1 MGYYNPD
8 YYYQKLLMDSA
19 SEIAEL
25 KNENKRL
32 IKKVNQLEKDQTKW
46 LQQLIH
52 RIKQYL
58 YVI

>member
-32 IKKVNQLEKDQTKW
+32 IKKVNQLQKESNKC
-46 LQQLIH
+46 
-52 RIKQYL
+52 
-58 YVI
+58 

>member
-32 IKKVNQLEKDQTKW
+32 IKKVNQLEKDQTK
-46 LQQLIH
+46 
-52 RIKQYL
+52 
-58 YVI
+58 

>member
-1 MGYYNPD
+1 MGYLNPD

-32 IKKVNQLEKDQTKW
+32 IKKVNQLQKDQTK
-46 LQQLIH
+46 
-52 RIKQYL
+52 
-58 YVI
+58 

>member
-19 SEIAEL
+19 YQIAEL

-32 IKKVNQLEKDQTKW
+32 IKKVNQLQKESNNA
-46 LQQLIH
+46 
-52 RIKQYL
+52 
-58 YVI
+58 

>member
-32 IKKVNQLEKDQTKW
+32 IKKVNQLQKDSNNA
-46 LQQLIH
+46 
-52 RIKQYL
+52 
-58 YVI
+58 

>member
-32 IKKVNQLEKDQTKW
+32 IKKVNQLQKESNNA
-46 LQQLIH
+46 
-52 RIKQYL
+52 
-58 YVI
+58 

>member
-8 YYYQKLLMDSA
+8 YYYQKLLIDSA

-32 IKKVNQLEKDQTKW
+32 IKKVNQLQKESNNA
-46 LQQLIH
+46 
-52 RIKQYL
+52 
-58 YVI
+58 

>member
-32 IKKVNQLEKDQTKW
+32 IKKVNQLQKDQTK
-46 LQQLIH
+46 
-52 RIKQYL
+52 
-58 YVI
+58 

>member
-32 IKKVNQLEKDQTKW
+32 IKKVNQLQKDSNK
-46 LQQLIH
+46 
-52 RIKQYL
+52 
-58 YVI
+58 

>member
-32 IKKVNQLEKDQTKW
+32 IKKVNQLQKDSNKC
-46 LQQLIH
+46 
-52 RIKQYL
+52 
-58 YVI
+58 